1 MISRDYIN
9 KYVEKLVPNL
19 EKAIGELTIRLVDGE
34 RVDTGIINVSAL
46 KNIMH
51 TVKDCYTM
59 IDAAPDERVNA
70 FSDLLDVIDAALTE
84 PCAAVDGGADLS
96 APTD

>member
-9 KYVEKLVPNL
+9 DYVEKLVPNL

-34 RVDTGIINVSAL
+34 KVDTGIINVPAL

-59 IDAAPDERVNA
+59 IDAAPNERINA
-70 FSDLLDVIDAALTE
+70 FNDLLDVIDNALNE
-84 PCAAVDGGADLS
+84 QCAAVDGGADLS

>member
-1 MISRDYIN
+1 MISIDYIN
-9 KYVEKLVPNL
+9 NYVESLVPHL
-19 EKAIGELTIRLVDGE
+19 EKAIGELTVRLVDGE
-34 RVDTGIINVSAL
+34 KVDTGVINVSAL

-59 IDAAPDERVNA
+59 IEAAPPERVYA
-70 FSDLLDVIDAALTE
+70 FADLLDVIDNALNE
-84 PCAAVDGGADLS
+84 PSAAVDGGADSS

>member
-1 MISRDYIN
+1 MISIDYIN
-9 KYVEKLVPNL
+9 AYVESLVPHL

-34 RVDTGIINVSAL
+34 KVDTGVINVSSL

-59 IDAAPDERVNA
+59 IEAAPTERINA
-70 FSDLLDVIDAALTE
+70 FNDLLDVIDNALNDQ
-84 PCAAVDGGADLS
+84 CAAVDGGADPS

>member
-1 MISRDYIN
+1 MISKDYIN
-9 KYVEKLVPNL
+9 NYVEKLVPNL

-34 RVDTGIINVSAL
+34 KVDTGIINVPAL

-59 IDAAPDERVNA
+59 IEAAPDERINA
-70 FSDLLDVIDAALTE
+70 FNDLLDVIDNALNE
-84 PCAAVDGGADLS
+84 QCAAVDGGADLS